1 MSRVLL
7 IALGVIVGVALLIL
21 IGVNMYVQSRGT
33 QARIQQE
40 LSQRLGTS
48 LRVQRISV
56 TPWWGL
62 KLTGITIPQSQP
74 GVSSDFLTAKTFRLR
89 IRFSSLFGG
98 HLIIKE
104 ISLINPDVVW
114 AQNADGKWRLPS
126 VPTEPV
132 RTTAVEKTAPV
143 EAPPSSPPA
152 VQEKVVAQEPP
163 AKPAPPVPVHVENRP
178 APYTPEI
185 QRVNVMQ
192 ARFRFLDEKL
202 QSVAT
207 FQDVDFRSSFRT
219 ASDLQGN
226 IVIAKTSL
234 RDRFFLQQLESPLHY
249 DASELDFSQ
258 ITARAG
264 EGQISGRF
272 TIQPQAEDSPFTV
285 SVRFKE
291 VNADKIITEAGGT
304 LGTVTGKLEGHLDA
318 SGKTADPD
326 ALQGSG
332 EIILRDGQ
340 VRQYSLLV
348 ALGQL
353 LQIQELQH
361 LKLDQAQVKY
371 HINPGIVTIDE
382 LVFRSENIR
391 LSATGTVSFDGKLQL
406 ESQLAVNEK
415 MRSQLFRAIRENFK
429 PIEDPGYTAVNFQ
442 VSGTVGRPKTNLMDK
457 LIGRDLKD
465 LSSVINGLMG
475 GGKSEK
481 KKKPADEPAAAPST
495 TASPPAMSPSPSASP

>member
-1 MSRVLL
+1 MSRLLL
-7 IALGVIVGVALLIL
+7 IGLGLIVGVALLIL

-40 LSQRLGTS
+40 LSQRLGTT
-48 LRVQRISV
+48 LRIERISV
-56 TPWWGL
+56 TPWAGL

-74 GVSSDFLTAKTFRLR
+74 GVSPDFLKAKSFRLR

-98 HLIIKE
+98 QLVIKE
-104 ISLINPDVVW
+104 ISLINPEVVW
-114 AQNADGKWRLPS
+114 AQNRDGKWRLPS
-126 VPTEPV
+126 MPQERAT
-132 RTTAVEKTAPV
+132 TTAPEKPAPAEV
-143 EAPPSSPPA
+143 PADASPA
-152 VQEKVVAQEPP
+152 AEQKVVVQEPP
-163 AKPAPPVPVHVENRP
+163 AKAAPPPPVQVENKPAPF
-178 APYTPEI
+178 TPEV
-185 QRVNVMQ
+185 QRVNVIG

-202 QSVAT
+202 QSVST
-207 FQDVDFRSSFRT
+207 FEDVDFRSSFRT
-219 ASDLQGN
+219 ANDLRGN
-226 IVIAKTSL
+226 ITIAKTSL
-234 RDRFFLQQLESPLHY
+234 RDRFFLQQLESPLRY

-285 SVRFKE
+285 SIKFRE
-291 VNADKIITEAGGT
+291 VQADKIISEAGGQ

-332 EIILRDGQ
+332 EIILHDGQ

-353 LQIQELQH
+353 LQIQELQQ
-361 LKLDQAQVKY
+361 LRLDQAQVKY
-371 HINPGIVTIDE
+371 HINPGVVTIDE

-415 MRSQLFRAIRENFK
+415 LRSQLFRAIRENFK
-429 PIEDPGYTAVNFQ
+429 PIDDPGYTAVNFQ

-465 LSSVINGLMG
+465 LSSVITGLMG
-475 GGKSEK
+475 GGKNEK
-481 KKKPADEPAAAPST
+481 KKKPADEPAAAAPSST
-495 TASPPAMSPSPSASP
+495 AAPSPTASP

>member
-1 MSRVLL
+1 MNRLLL
-7 IALGVIVGVALLIL
+7 IGLGLIVGVALLIL

-40 LSQRLGTS
+40 LSQRLGTT
-48 LRVQRISV
+48 LRIQRISV
-56 TPWWGL
+56 TPWAGL
-62 KLTGITIPQSQP
+62 KLTGITIPQSQS
-74 GVSSDFLTAKTFRLR
+74 GVSSDFLRAKSFRLR

-98 HLIIKE
+98 QLVIKE
-104 ISLINPDVVW
+104 ISLINPEVVW
-114 AQNADGKWRLPS
+114 AQNSDGKWRLPS
-126 VPTEPV
+126 MPLEPV
-132 RTTAVEKTAPV
+132 APV
-143 EAPPSSPPA
+143 VPEKPAPTDVAAATSPPA
-152 VQEKVVAQEPP
+152 DQKVVAQEPP
-163 AKPAPPVPVHVENRP
+163 AKPAPPLPVQVENKP
-178 APYTPEI
+178 APFTPEV
-185 QRVNVMQ
+185 QRVNVIG

-202 QSVAT
+202 QSVST
-207 FQDVDFRSSFRT
+207 FEDVDFRSSFRT
-219 ASDLQGN
+219 ANDLRGN
-226 IVIAKTSL
+226 ITIAKTSL
-234 RDRFFLQQLESPLHY
+234 RDRFFLQQLESPLRY

-285 SVRFKE
+285 SIKFKE
-291 VNADKIITEAGGT
+291 VQADKIITEAGGT

-332 EIILRDGQ
+332 EIILHDGQ

-353 LQIQELQH
+353 LQIQELQQ

-371 HINPGIVTIDE
+371 HINPGVVTIDE

-391 LSATGTVSFDGKLQL
+391 LSAKGTVTFDGKLQL
-406 ESQLAVNEK
+406 QSQLAVNEK
-415 MRSQLFRAIRENFK
+415 MRSQLFRAIRDNFK
-429 PIEDPGYTAVNFQ
+429 PIDEPGYTAVNFE
-442 VSGTVGRPKTNLMDK
+442 VGGTVGRPRTNLMDK

-465 LSSVINGLMG
+465 LSSVITGLMG

-481 KKKPADEPAAAPST
+481 KKKPAQGPAAAAPSS
-495 TASPPAMSPSPSASP
+495 TASPEPTASP

>member
-1 MSRVLL
+1 MSRLLL
-7 IALGVIVGVALLIL
+7 IGLGLIVGVALLIL

-40 LSQRLGTS
+40 LSQRLGTT
-48 LRVQRISV
+48 LRIQRISV
-56 TPWWGL
+56 TPWAGL
-62 KLTGITIPQSQP
+62 KLTGITIPQNQP
-74 GVSSDFLTAKTFRLR
+74 GVSSDFLQAKSFRLR

-98 HLIIKE
+98 HLVIKE
-104 ISLINPDVVW
+104 ISLINPEVVW
-114 AQNADGKWRLPS
+114 AQNSDGKWRLPS
-126 VPTEPV
+126 MP
-132 RTTAVEKTAPV
+132 
-143 EAPPSSPPA
+143 
-152 VQEKVVAQEPP
+152 QEPP
-163 AKPAPPVPVHVENRP
+163 AALPPEKPAPAEVPAAASPAAEQKVVVQEPLAKAAPPSPAQVENKP
-178 APYTPEI
+178 APFTPEV
-185 QRVNVMQ
+185 QRVNVVE

-207 FQDVDFRSSFRT
+207 FEDVDFRSSFRT
-219 ASDLQGN
+219 ANDLRGN
-226 IVIAKTSL
+226 ITIAKTSL
-234 RDRFFLQQLESPLHY
+234 RGRFFLQQLESPLSY
-249 DASELDFSQ
+249 DANELDFSQ

-264 EGQISGRF
+264 EGQISGHF

-285 SVRFKE
+285 SIKFSE
-291 VNADKIITEAGGT
+291 VQADKIITEAGGQ
-304 LGTVTGKLEGHLDA
+304 LGTVTGRLEGHLDA

-332 EIILRDGQ
+332 EITLHDGQ

-353 LQIQELQH
+353 LQIQELQQ

-371 HINPGIVTIDE
+371 HITPGVVTIDE

-415 MRSQLFRAIRENFK
+415 MRSQLFRAIRDNFK
-429 PIEDPGYTAVNFQ
+429 PIDDPGYTAVNFQ

-465 LSSVINGLMG
+465 LSSVITGLMG
-475 GGKSEK
+475 GGKTEK
-481 KKKPADEPAAAPST
+481 KKKPADEPATAAPSS
-495 TASPPAMSPSPSASP
+495 TASPSPTASP